1 MSRLARAAVA
11 AAGAGFALGVQLGSS
26 SSSSVSAQPATR
38 SSIAGVYRLVPAAAD
53 DVAAGLLV
61 YEPNGRMSCQ
71 LEIVKRGSG
80 EKVFAGFS
88 GKYYMHGVVGDASLY
103 PHGGPC
109 VEHEA
114 HTPAPPPPPPPSAA
128 ASPPPETASLPAQ
141 VTAASSASMV
151 GQSSVQRYRLS
162 ADGSEL
168 TTSHVA
174 LTNGVPRQV
183 GLARWQRVEL

>member
-1 MSRLARAAVA
+1 MSRFARAAVA
-11 AAGAGFALGVQLGSS
+11 AAGAGFALGVQLGS

-71 LEIVKRGSG
+71 LELVKRGSG

-88 GKYYMHGVVGDASLY
+88 GKYYMHGGDASLY

-114 HTPAPPPPPPPSAA
+114 RHTPAPPPPPPPSAA

>member
-1 MSRLARAAVA
+1 MSRFARAAVA
-11 AAGAGFALGVQLGSS
+11 AAGAGFALGVQLGS

-71 LEIVKRGSG
+71 LELIKRGSG

-88 GKYYMHGVVGDASLY
+88 GKYYMHGVVDASLY

-109 VEHEA
+109 VEHE
-114 HTPAPPPPPPPSAA
+114 
-128 ASPPPETASLPAQ
+128 

>member
-1 MSRLARAAVA
+1 MSRFARAAVA
-11 AAGAGFALGVQLGSS
+11 AAGAGFALGVQLGS

-71 LEIVKRGSG
+71 LELIKRGSG

-88 GKYYMHGVVGDASLY
+88 GKYYMHGVVDASLY

-114 HTPAPPPPPPPSAA
+114 RHTPAPLPPPPRSAA